1 MDFSSSRVVSTI
13 LAVLLL
19 AGISFKS
26 FLPNDDPYRCR
37 AVQNTGRWIDPP
49 DEDGHRYPFSQWQ
62 PDGCVFH
69 QYDSSDIRQCTEGR
83 RIVVVGDSTSR
94 HVAYAFS
101 RLINRKQFEQDTKLE
116 AFPRLRDNVNL
127 TYHGQLIQRLS
138 NVFLN
143 SHGNAQQE
151 KEGGFVPNLDLY
163 VEEKTNLPAIND
175 QESPALIYMA
185 GGLWFTNDK
194 NGSQN
199 VPWEPRF
206 EDYQNRFNDISK
218 FIIDNTPA
226 IDPFTAPMDPYDG
239 IGNQMFYGP
248 ASGPC
253 YQGNKSQSIEE
264 SSRKAAE
271 VIEMHNW
278 LRETEQNHRIP
289 ILWSVVGVTTNQN
302 KTWIDPLEKAAHVI
316 DAVSEARANIVL
328 NLRCNAKLHR
338 MKRYHTGTCCTD
350 YGGNQYSIVV
360 LLSIAYLVACV
371 ICELLDF
378 LKLKESTWTLL
389 NMQPGSFVLVLLMCH
404 FANRTQMMA
413 KGSRLW
419 EAEGFAILCA
429 VCLGISLFTIRRYAS
444 KCPASRSATDET
456 SESLL
461 PESNPSPLSEKPVHH
476 SHNEPFLSRN
486 QTEEWKGWMQCF
498 IMIYH
503 WTEASKGS
511 ISLYILF
518 RLCVAAYLFQTGYG
532 HTRYFI
538 HTNDFCFARI
548 AAVLL
553 RLNTLACAL
562 AYFMNTDYMFYH
574 AAPCA
579 SFWFLVVYTTMAIRK
594 QDNSKL
600 QLLLT
605 KVLVSGI
612 LVCLV
617 LSSLFMEWI
626 FSFLQLIFNIHWSP
640 EEWTYHTTLDLYIVY
655 LGIITAIVQDR
666 IGNTSISLALLSVL
680 ALASTVSIFFYF
692 NKTTGLDTSSYDTF
706 HPFISWIPILGFI
719 TLRNIATYT
728 RNYHSRAMVW
738 MGRHS
743 LEISILQSHLLL
755 AADRDGVLIIDGL
768 FGDGSISGDRWRTLL
783 ILLPIFIWTCGAAK
797 SATDSITELL
807 LHKSSENDDFEEPP
821 FAWLKALGMSHI
833 PYLEIRLAFLV
844 LLMWLVNLLSPR
856 EELTA
861 PPPGGHELSVY

>member
-1 MDFSSSRVVSTI
+1 MDLPLSRIFSTI
-13 LAVLLL
+13 LAVLFI

-37 AVQNTGRWIDPP
+37 VVQNTGRWIDPP
-49 DEDGHRYPFSQWQ
+49 DEKGHRYPFHLWQ

-101 RLINRKQFEQDTKLE
+101 RLINRKQHEQDTELN
-116 AFPRLRDNVNL
+116 AFPKLRDSVNL
-127 TYHGQLIQRLS
+127 TYDGQLIQRLS
-138 NVFLN
+138 NVYLN

-151 KEGGFVPNLDLY
+151 QEGGFVQNLDLY
-163 VEEKTNLPAIND
+163 AEEKTNPPAIED
-175 QESPALIYMA
+175 QEGPALIYMA
-185 GGLWFTNDK
+185 AGLWFTNDK
-194 NGSQN
+194 NGSRN

-206 EDYQNRFNDISK
+206 QNYQNRFNDISK
-218 FIIDNTPA
+218 FIIDKTPD

-239 IGNQMFYGP
+239 IGNQIFYGP

-253 YQGNKSQSIEE
+253 YQGNVSGLIKHN
-264 SSRKAAE
+264 SRKASE

-278 LRETEQNHRIP
+278 LHETEQNHRIP
-289 ILWSVVGVTTNQN
+289 ILWSIVGVTTNQN

-316 DAVSEARANIVL
+316 DSVSEARANIVL
-328 NLRCNAKLHR
+328 NLRCNAKLNR

-350 YGGNQYSIVV
+350 YGGNQFSIIV

-371 ICELLDF
+371 ICELLD
-378 LKLKESTWTLL
+378 LLNLKESTWTLL

-404 FANRTQMMA
+404 FADRTQMMA

-419 EAEGFAILCA
+419 EAEGFALLCA
-429 VCLGISLFTIRRYAS
+429 VCLAVSLFTIRRYSS
-444 KCPASRSATDET
+444 KCPTSRSSKLA
-456 SESLL
+456 
-461 PESNPSPLSEKPVHH
+461 HH
-476 SHNEPFLSRN
+476 DQDEPFLSRS

-498 IMIYH
+498 IMVYH

-511 ISLYILF
+511 ISIYILF
-518 RLCVAAYLFQTGYG
+518 RICVAAYLFQTGYG

-538 HTNDFCFARI
+538 RTDDFSFARV
-548 AAVLL
+548 AAILL

-562 AYFMNTDYMFYH
+562 AYFVNTDYMFYH

-579 SFWFLVVYTTMAIRK
+579 SFWFLVVYATMAIRR
-594 QDNSKL
+594 QYNSEL
-600 QLLLT
+600 QLLVT

-612 LVCLV
+612 VVSLV
-617 LSSLFMEWI
+617 LSSLFMEWT
-626 FSFLQLIFNIHWSP
+626 FSFLRLIFNIHWSP
-640 EEWTYHTTLDLYIVY
+640 NEWTYHITLDLYIVY
-655 LGIITAIVQDR
+655 LGIITAIIQDR
-666 IGNTSISLALLSVL
+666 IGSTSISLALRSVL
-680 ALASTVSIFFYF
+680 ALASTVAIFSYF
-692 NKTTGLDTSSYDTF
+692 NKTTGLDTSSYDSF
-706 HPFISWIPILGFI
+706 HPFTSWIPILGFI
-719 TLRNIATYT
+719 TLRNISTYT
-728 RNYHSRAMVW
+728 RNYHSRTMVW

-768 FGDGSISGDRWRTLL
+768 FGDGSILGDRWRTLL
-783 ILLPIFIWTCGAAK
+783 VLLPIFIWTCDAAK
-797 SATDSITELL
+797 SATASVVDLL
-807 LHKSSENDDFEEPP
+807 FHKSPDNDDLEEPP

-833 PYLEIRLAFLV
+833 PYLEIRLAFFVLV
-844 LLMWLVNLLSPR
+844 MWLMNLLSPR

-861 PPPGGHELSVY
+861 PPPGGHKLSIY